1 LFAPRKKGHVLPGK
15 NQEPRQYVKHET
27 VERTRYG
34 VVKHTFGH
42 MMTGTAASLHA
53 HMDRKIVEENIQEA
67 FKEIEKSI
75 FEEVRNLEKAQQVS
89 DSFAIAAAIKSIE
102 DSTLSVSRLY
112 QLPQD
117 TLRQIHGSATHTAY
131 SRAAP
136 RISELD
142 ALDLAN
148 AAIAGLPIS
157 TLSQVQEIGYTTQ
170 ETFELIFLG
179 GFASSPDLS
188 LDESDRVIRLIRIAA
203 RAEEVFGNSE
213 KAWRWLRKPK
223 KAFNGKTCVEMLI
236 TEYGGREVEN
246 MLTRIEHGMAA

>member
-1 LFAPRKKGHVLPGK
+1 
-15 NQEPRQYVKHET
+15 
-27 VERTRYG
+27 
-34 VVKHTFGH
+34 
-42 MMTGTAASLHA
+42 
-53 HMDRKIVEENIQEA
+53 
-67 FKEIEKSI
+67 
-75 FEEVRNLEKAQQVS
+75 
-89 DSFAIAAAIKSIE
+89 
-102 DSTLSVSRLY
+102 
-112 QLPQD
+112 
-117 TLRQIHGSATHTAY
+117 
-131 SRAAP
+131 
-136 RISELD
+136 LD

-179 GFASSPDLS
+179 GFPSSLNLS
-188 LDESDRVIRLIRIAA
+188 LDESDRAIRLIRIAA
-203 RAEEVFGNSE
+203 RAEEVFGNPE